1 MGEYVRM
8 NSGYDGMIM
17 IEQSTSYYTDG
28 FSCAFLILPLLCLA
42 LVGTVDTLVFVSSI
56 LVLCTLP
63 VSRSLYKKA
72 GNGPRATL
80 RYSIH
85 DRTRGDSAA
94 VPPAKELRP
103 RNKRQK
109 VSKHP
114 ALLAVL
120 CKQH

>member
-1 MGEYVRM
+1 MKFLSCRKLVESIV
-8 NSGYDGMIM
+8 
-17 IEQSTSYYTDG
+17 TDG
-28 FSCAFLILPLLCLA
+28 FSCAFLILCLA

-120 CKQH
+120 CKQR